1 MARAL
6 GRTERACVPAEI
18 FVLQVKCQIELPRQ
32 AVTLQTA
39 LEAETMNTGLVSND
53 QVRKLRQRGPLG
65 EQS

>member
-1 MARAL
+1 MA
-6 GRTERACVPAEI
+6 AEI

-39 LEAETMNTGLVSND
+39 LEVETINTGLVSNAE
-53 QVRKLRQRGPLG
+53 VRKLRQRGALG

>member
-39 LEAETMNTGLVSND
+39 LEVETMNTGLVLNAE
-53 QVRKLRQRGPLG
+53 VRKLRQRGSLG

>member
-6 GRTERACVPAEI
+6 SRTKRACVPAEI

-32 AVTLQTA
+32 AVALQTV
-39 LEAETMNTGLVSND
+39 LEVETMNTGLVSNAE
-53 QVRKLRQRGPLG
+53 VRKLKQRESLG

>member
-6 GRTERACVPAEI
+6 GRTERACVAAEI

>member
-6 GRTERACVPAEI
+6 GRTERACVAAEI

-39 LEAETMNTGLVSND
+39 LEVETMNNGLVSNA
-53 QVRKLRQRGPLG
+53 QVRKLKQRGALG

>member
-6 GRTERACVPAEI
+6 GRTERACVAAEI

-39 LEAETMNTGLVSND
+39 LDVETINTGLASNAE
-53 QVRKLRQRGPLG
+53 VRKLRQRGALG

>member
-1 MARAL
+1 MA
-6 GRTERACVPAEI
+6 AEI

-39 LEAETMNTGLVSND
+39 LDVETINTGLVSNAE
-53 QVRKLRQRGPLG
+53 VRKLRQRGALG

>member
-1 MARAL
+1 MA
-6 GRTERACVPAEI
+6 AEI